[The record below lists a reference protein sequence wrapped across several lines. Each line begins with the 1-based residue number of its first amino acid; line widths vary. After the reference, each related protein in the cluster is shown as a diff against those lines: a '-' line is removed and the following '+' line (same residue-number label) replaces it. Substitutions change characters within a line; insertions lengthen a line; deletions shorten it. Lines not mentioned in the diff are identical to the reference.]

1 MVEKYQEEE
10 LITKLKNKNINDST
24 IKDIVCYLRIH
35 QKIFKDVIP
44 TDELIE
50 RISSNIGGN
59 INYKRLKCAD
69 GNFNSLDGKIVID
82 SRYKTY
88 NEEKKGP
95 Y

>member
-10 LITKLKNKNINDST
+10 LITKLKNKNINDLT
-24 IKDIVCYLRIH
+24 IKDIICYLRIH

-44 TDELIE
+44 TEQLIE
-50 RISSNIGGN
+50 RLSNNIGGN
-59 INYKRLKCAD
+59 ISYKSLISAD